1 MKNLTGLHHSITNH
15 LQSYGSNV
23 KAFTLRE
30 GGPSNDRPEEIEGAL
45 AVIYLFIYLFIKL
58 RQKIITVIISNDIHI
73 HGRITTTDKPI
84 TADPKIDKISKIK
97 ATLGLEKERLDGK
110 AKTGRRRC

>member
-1 MKNLTGLHHSITNH
+1 M
-15 LQSYGSNV
+15 
-23 KAFTLRE
+23 KAFALRE
-30 GGPSNDRPEEIEGAL
+30 GGPSNDRPGEIEGAL
-45 AVIYLFIYLFIKL
+45 AVIYLFIYQASPKNNN
-58 RQKIITVIISNDIHI
+58 SNNNNDIHI

-84 TADPKIDKISKIK
+84 TAGPKIDKISKIK

>member
-1 MKNLTGLHHSITNH
+1 MN
-15 LQSYGSNV
+15 
-23 KAFTLRE
+23 
-30 GGPSNDRPEEIEGAL
+30 
-45 AVIYLFIYLFIKL
+45 
-58 RQKIITVIISNDIHI
+58 NDIHI

-84 TADPKIDKISKIK
+84 TAGPKIDKISKIK